1 MGLNVPAF
9 PKLRTVRFLLN
20 PDSHQFLIVR
30 PDKYL
35 QMISNPLELGIR
47 GTSENSCLDSD
58 SFTKIL
64 LAEDE
69 PSNQKV
75 TMLMLDHL
83 GYRAKA
89 VANGEEALQAMEHQR
104 YDVVIMDVKMPKM
117 DGLQATQIIRQ
128 RWPNNGPKIIAVTAY
143 ALKGD
148 KEKCLEAGMDG
159 YLAKPIRLE
168 ELRSAIETCV
178 RLS

>member
-1 MGLNVPAF
+1 LII
-9 PKLRTVRFLLN
+9 T
-20 PDSHQFLIVR
+20 QFLIVR

-75 TMLMLDHL
+75 IMLMLDHL

-148 KEKCLEAGMDG
+148 KELLKQEWMGILPSPLDLKNCVPLLKLVLA
-159 YLAKPIRLE
+159 YLD
-168 ELRSAIETCV
+168 RSVVVEC
-178 RLS
+178 